1 MLQTTPQKD
10 VKRKKMYNKKSDK
23 RMTTMQTAYRSF
35 NILMYQQALKL
46 ISSPFTECVK
56 APTDIKSTP
65 HSA

>member
-1 MLQTTPQKD
+1 MLKE
-10 VKRKKMYNKKSDK
+10 KRSIIKKSDK
-23 RMTTMQTAYRSF
+23 RMYIMQTAYRSF
-35 NILMYQQALKL
+35 IFLYYQQALKL